1 MAALVDTA
9 EELVIEKTAETG
21 KPEAKLIH
29 VGLKD
34 VSLDYITYN
43 AKVSVTNPYTIPIPI
58 SEISYTLKTAN
69 RDIASG
75 STPDL
80 RGSLKGNDTVVLDVE
95 LEVPHSVLLSFA
107 KDIAADLDIDYELG
121 INFVLNFHIDYE
133 LAHLEDLAEKYATE
147 KSDTAREAFLAKL
160 ALDSKKAH
168 NFFTIITVSHALLV
182 LFPLALS
189 YGHPNACRSYCGNLT
204 IDHPFALRSSCG
216 HPGFRDLL
224 ICINDVLMFHIS
236 SGSYRD

>member
-133 LAHLEDLAEKYATE
+133 LVINFVLDVPVTGNITISIWNEGVIKIPTFSDLSTCMTVRLLLLLGT
-147 KSDTAREAFLAKL
+147 S
-160 ALDSKKAH
+160 
-168 NFFTIITVSHALLV
+168 TIIFCTKACLNV
-182 LFPLALS
+182 LDNVQKYILGNKIASFQSLIMRLS
-189 YGHPNACRSYCGNLT
+189 RS
-204 IDHPFALRSSCG
+204 
-216 HPGFRDLL
+216 
-224 ICINDVLMFHIS
+224 
-236 SGSYRD
+236 